1 MQLNESENNILALQ
15 KEIERYYL
23 PKQLIDAISDIG
35 AIPKK
40 SEERIIGIGFID
52 IADYSFLA
60 KFLSAQ
66 ENQTILNGLYS
77 AFNWVLKKHGGYLNK
92 IEGDSLMFHYGGPID
107 PRTKYQNELEQKNYA
122 ARELFYTCIEMQRV
136 CTLFNQA
143 NDNFLL
149 NSFDDSTRLD
159 IEMAYRLIK
168 AMRNS
173 DDLSNT
179 FNALFQIRIRIGANI
194 GGVMI
199 GNFGPEGAKHWDVIG
214 HPVIEAKR
222 MESCAPVGGLRI
234 SKILYD
240 ILKEEGLTRIYLE
253 RFRREAGA
261 LFGSY
266 IHITEEELFKESKVY
281 LKDKKNAAFNTYSV
295 QVNPGLPEDIYN
307 QMSLLLQKGEN
318 GADRII
324 KMFEYYRGNRFII
337 NKAEELF
344 KSLNINIRK
353 SHLIRLLIPEK
364 FKAFLLNLGGDHNIA
379 DAKLEKDYSLYRIF
393 EMLGNLQDK
402 IKLIEISEEKLFVYN
417 SYDEYIKKE
426 REWIM
431 THFNDKIGS
440 VKQTTYFYDVIFP
453 LIFKNIKSSILEY
466 QQRIDDVEEM
476 EELEEP

>member
-1 MQLNESENNILALQ
+1 MHLNDSEKNILVLQ
-15 KEIERYYL
+15 KEIEEFYL

-35 AIPKK
+35 AIPKR
-40 SEERIIGIGFID
+40 SEERIVGIGFLD
-52 IADYSFLA
+52 IADYSYLA

-107 PRTKYQNELEQKNYA
+107 PKTKYLNEEEERSYV

-149 NSFDDSTRLD
+149 NHFDDSTRTD

-168 AMRNS
+168 AMRNN
-173 DDLSNT
+173 DDLSAT
-179 FNALFQIRIRIGANI
+179 FNALFQIRIRIGTNV
-194 GGVMI
+194 GNVMI

-214 HPVIEAKR
+214 LPVIEAKR
-222 MESCAPVGGLRI
+222 MESSAPVGGLRI
-234 SKILYD
+234 TKYMYD
-240 ILKEEGLTRIYLE
+240 ILKKEGITRVYLE

-266 IHITEEELFKESKVY
+266 KNIKEEELFKDSKVY
-281 LKDKKNAAFNTYSV
+281 LKDKKNVSFNTFSV
-295 QVNPGLPEDIYN
+295 QVNPGLPEDIFN
-307 QMSLLLQKGEN
+307 QMSLLLQKGEA

-324 KMFEYYRGNRFII
+324 QMFTYYRGNRFII

-344 KSLNINIRK
+344 KSLHINIRK

-364 FKAFLLNLGGDHNIA
+364 FKAFLLNLGGDENIA
-379 DAKLEKDYSLYRIF
+379 EAKVEKDYSLYRIF
-393 EMLGNLQDK
+393 EMLGNLQDR
-402 IKLIEISEEKLFVYN
+402 IKQSELSQEQMFIYN
-417 SYDEYIKKE
+417 SYDEYIQKE

-431 THFNDKIGS
+431 THFNNKIGS
-440 VKQTTYFYDVIFP
+440 VKQSTYFYDVIFP

-466 QQRIDDVEEM
+466 QQRIDNVEEI
-476 EELEEP
+476 EEL

>member
-1 MQLNESENNILALQ
+1 MQLNDSKKSILVLQ
-15 KEIERYYL
+15 KEIEEYYL

-40 SEERIIGIGFID
+40 SEERIVGIGFLD
-52 IADYSFLA
+52 IADYSYLA

-107 PRTKYQNELEQKNYA
+107 PKTKYLNEDEERRYV

-136 CTLFNQA
+136 CSLFNQA

-149 NSFDDSTRLD
+149 NHFDESTRID
-159 IEMAYRLIK
+159 IELAFRLIK
-168 AMRNS
+168 AMRNN
-173 DDLSNT
+173 DDLSAT
-179 FNALFQIRIRIGANI
+179 FNALFQIRIRIGTNV
-194 GGVMI
+194 GNVMI

-222 MESCAPVGGLRI
+222 MESSAPVGGLRI
-234 SKILYD
+234 SRDMYE
-240 ILKEEGLTRIYLE
+240 ILKEEGITKVYLQ

-266 IHITEEELFKESKVY
+266 KNITEDELFKDSKVY
-281 LKDKKNAAFNTYSV
+281 LKDKKNVSFNTYSV
-295 QVNPGLPEDIYN
+295 QVNPGLPEDIFN
-307 QMSLLLQKGEN
+307 QMSLLLQKGEP

-324 KMFEYYRGNRFII
+324 DLFTYYRGNRFII

-344 KSLNINIRK
+344 KSLHIQIRK
-353 SHLIRLLIPEK
+353 NNLLRLLIPER
-364 FKAFLLNLGGDHNIA
+364 FKTFLHNLGNDENRA
-379 DAKLEKDYSLYRIF
+379 EAKIEKDYSLFRIF

-402 IKLIEISEEKLFVYN
+402 IKQNELDREQMFVYS
-417 SYDEYIKKE
+417 SYEEYIEKE
-426 REWIM
+426 RDWIM
-431 THFNDKIGS
+431 THFSSKIGS
-440 VKQTTYFYDVIFP
+440 IKQSTYFYDVIFP
-453 LIFKNIKSSILEY
+453 LVFKNLKSSILEY
-466 QQRIDDVEEM
+466 QKRIDNVEEI
-476 EELEEP
+476 EEL

>member
-1 MQLNESENNILALQ
+1 MHSDDSKKNVKTLQ
-15 KEIERYYL
+15 KEIEEYYL

-40 SEERIIGIGFID
+40 SEERIVGIGFLD
-52 IADYSFLA
+52 IADYSYLA

-107 PRTKYQNELEQKNYA
+107 PKTKYLNEDEERRYV

-136 CTLFNQA
+136 CSLFNQA

-149 NSFDDSTRLD
+149 NHFDESTRTD
-159 IEMAYRLIK
+159 IELAFKLIK

-173 DDLSNT
+173 DDLSAA
-179 FNALFQIRIRIGANI
+179 FNALFQIRIRIGTNV
-194 GGVMI
+194 GHVMI

-222 MESCAPVGGLRI
+222 MESSAPVGGLRI
-234 SKILYD
+234 SRSMYEILHD
-240 ILKEEGLTRIYLE
+240 EGITKVYLQ

-266 IHITEEELFKESKVY
+266 KNITKEELFKDSKVY
-281 LKDKKNAAFNTYSV
+281 LKDKKNVSFNTYSV

-307 QMSLLLQKGEN
+307 QMSLLLQKGEA

-324 KMFEYYRGNRFII
+324 EMFTYYRGNRFII

-344 KSLNINIRK
+344 KSLHIHIRK
-353 SHLIRLLIPEK
+353 KYLIRLLMPEK
-364 FKAFLLNLGGDHNIA
+364 FKTFLLNLGGDESRA
-379 DAKLEKDYSLYRIF
+379 EAKLEKDYSLFRIF
-393 EMLGNLQDK
+393 EILGTLQDK
-402 IKLIEISEEKLFVYN
+402 IKQSEFNREQMFIYN
-417 SYDEYIKKE
+417 TYDEYIEKE
-426 REWIM
+426 RDWIM
-431 THFNDKIGS
+431 THFSSKLGS
-440 VKQTTYFYDVIFP
+440 IKQSTYFYDVIFP

-466 QQRIDDVEEM
+466 QKRIDYVEEI
-476 EELEEP
+476 EEL

>member
-1 MQLNESENNILALQ
+1 MHLNDSETNILALQ
-15 KEIERYYL
+15 KEIEEYYI
-23 PKQLIDAISDIG
+23 PQQLIDAISDIG

-40 SEERIIGIGFID
+40 SEERVVGIGFID
-52 IADYSFLA
+52 IADYSYLA

-107 PRTKYQNELEQKNYA
+107 PKTKYLTGEEEVSYV

-149 NSFDDSTRLD
+149 NPFNDSTRTD
-159 IEMAYRLIK
+159 IELAYRLIK
-168 AMRNS
+168 AMRNN
-173 DDLSNT
+173 DDLAST
-179 FNALFQIRIRIGANI
+179 FNALFQIRIRIGANL
-194 GGVMI
+194 GSVMI

-222 MESCAPVGGLRI
+222 MESSAPVGGLRI
-234 SKILYD
+234 SKDMYD
-240 ILKEEGLTRIYLE
+240 TLKLDGLTRVYLE

-266 IHITEEELFKESKVY
+266 KHITEEELFKESKVY

-295 QVNPGLPEDIYN
+295 QVNPGLPEDIHN
-307 QMSLLLQKGEN
+307 QITLLLQKGEA

-324 KMFEYYRGNRFII
+324 DMFTYYRGNRFII

-344 KSLNINIRK
+344 KSLHIHIRK
-353 SHLIRLLIPEK
+353 SSLIRLLVPEK
-364 FKAFLLNLGGDHNIA
+364 FKAFLLKLGDDENVA
-379 DAKLEKDYSLYRIF
+379 EAKVDKDYSLYRIF

-402 IKLIEISEEKLFVYN
+402 IKLNEMTEEKMFVYK
-417 SYDEYIKKE
+417 SYDEYIEKE
-426 REWIM
+426 REYIM
-431 THFNDKIGS
+431 THFNNKIGS

-466 QQRIDDVEEM
+466 QQRIDDVEEI
-476 EELEEP
+476 EEL

>member
-1 MQLNESENNILALQ
+1 MHLNESEKNSLALQ
-15 KEIERYYL
+15 KEIEKFYL

-35 AIPKK
+35 EIPKT
-40 SEERIIGIGFID
+40 SLERMVGIGFLD
-52 IADYSFLA
+52 IADYSYLA
-60 KFLSAQ
+60 KFLSAH

-107 PRTKYQNELEQKNYA
+107 PKAKHLKGNEEKNYV

-136 CTLFNQA
+136 CTLFNHA

-149 NSFDDSTRLD
+149 NSFDTSTRFD
-159 IEMAYRLIK
+159 VENAFRLIK

-173 DDLSNT
+173 DDLSST
-179 FNALFQIRIRIGANI
+179 FNALFQIRIRIGANL
-194 GGVMI
+194 GSVMI

-222 MESCAPVGGLRI
+222 MESSAPVGGLRI
-234 SKILYD
+234 SKNLFD
-240 ILKEEGLTRIYLE
+240 ALKEEGITRVYLE
-253 RFRREAGA
+253 RFKREAGA

-266 IHITEEELFKESKVY
+266 QNITEDELFKESKVY
-281 LKDKKNAAFNTYSV
+281 LKDKKNVSFNTYSV

-307 QMSLLLQKGEN
+307 QMALLLRKGEA

-324 KMFEYYRGNRFII
+324 RMFEYYRGNRFII
-337 NKAEELF
+337 NKSEELF
-344 KSLNINIRK
+344 KYLHINIRK
-353 SHLIRLLIPEK
+353 SNLIRLLVPEK
-364 FKAFLLNLGGDHNIA
+364 FKAFLLNLGGDENIA
-379 DAKLEKDYSLYRIF
+379 EEKVERDYSLYRIF

-402 IKLIEISEEKLFVYN
+402 IKLNEMAEEKMFIYKN
-417 SYDEYIKKE
+417 YDEYIEKE

-431 THFNDKIGS
+431 THFNNKIGS
-440 VKQTTYFYDVIFP
+440 VKQSTYFYDVIFP

-466 QQRIDDVEEM
+466 QQRIDDVEEI
-476 EELEEP
+476 EEL